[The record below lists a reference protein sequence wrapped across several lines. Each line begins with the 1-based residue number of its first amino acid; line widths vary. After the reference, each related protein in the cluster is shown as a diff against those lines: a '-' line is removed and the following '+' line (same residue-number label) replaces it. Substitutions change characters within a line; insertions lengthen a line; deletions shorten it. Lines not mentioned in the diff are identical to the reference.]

1 MSITAVRDE
10 TAILT
15 PPPSLRRVPTAIW
28 ALLCGTFMVRAAGF
42 TYPFLSYRLEQLDLS
57 TSVVSRI
64 LAAFGVGWFV
74 GQLVCGWLADRVGRR
89 TTLIG
94 AMSIA
99 ALVLPLLAHLGSTS
113 AVFISAVIAGAVYD
127 APRPIV
133 SASITELIE
142 SEEDRARVNGWRHFA
157 VNVSAAITGFAG
169 GMLAGSI
176 GVAPLIW
183 ANAVACAGFALIAWR
198 YLDADRPAPRI
209 ATARAEYRAALADI
223 RLWLLTLASLAALV
237 CAAGMFCALPL
248 LMTDDGLSA
257 TAYGWTQLANVAAV
271 VTLSPIL
278 TPWLS
283 RRAATAPMLAPF
295 AASSLILGAGMT
307 VAGFASTTLGYS
319 LAAALL
325 VPGEIIIFIAA
336 GNILDHLAPA
346 DARGL
351 YAGIWGSTLAIAVIL
366 APLVTGWALDQGGD
380 ALAAAAAL
388 ASGLLGAVLILPLA
402 ALMHRQPPA
411 LRKPVTQPAG

>member
-1 MSITAVRDE
+1 M
-10 TAILT
+10 
-15 PPPSLRRVPTAIW
+15 PPAIW
-28 ALLCGTFMVRAAGF
+28 ALLCGTFLVRVAGF
-42 TYPFLSYRLEQLDLS
+42 TYPFLSYRLEQLDLTTS
-57 TSVVSRI
+57 TASRI
-64 LAAFGVGWFV
+64 LAAFGVGWFA

-99 ALVLPLLAHLGSTS
+99 AVVLPLLAHLASTA
-113 AVFISAVIAGAVYD
+113 AVFVCVGIVGAVYD

-133 SASITELIE
+133 SASIAELIP
-142 SEEDRARVNGWRHFA
+142 SEADRARVNGWRHFA

-169 GMLAGSI
+169 GMLAGSV

-183 ANAVACAGFALIAWR
+183 ANALACAGFAVIAWR
-198 YLDADRPAPRI
+198 YLDAAPAV
-209 ATARAEYRAALADI
+209 ACVVTARAEYRAALGDV
-223 RLWLLTLASLAALV
+223 RLWLLSLASLAGLI

-257 TAYGWTQLANVAAV
+257 AAYGWTQLVNVVAV

-283 RRAATAPMLAPF
+283 RRAASAPMFVPF
-295 AASSLILGAGMT
+295 AASSVILGAGMA
-307 VAGFASTTLGYS
+307 VAGLASTTIGYS

-336 GNILDHLAPA
+336 GNILDRLAPA

-351 YAGIWGSTLAIAVIL
+351 YAGIWGSTLAVAIIL
-366 APLVTGWALDQGGD
+366 APLLTGWALDQGGD
-380 ALAAAAAL
+380 VLAAAAGL
-388 ASGLLGAVLILPLA
+388 ASGLFGAVLVLPLA
-402 ALMHRQPPA
+402 ALMHSQPPV
-411 LRKPVTQPAG
+411 LRPKPLTQTAG